1 MPVIKVRE
9 NEPFDVA
16 LRRFKRSCEK
26 AGILSEVRS
35 REFYEKPTTIR
46 KRAKASAVKRH
57 AKKLS
62 AKRTSYPPVLIKGSC
77 RVAEGSTQDQQKLA
91 MLAKDKAR
99 LGAIRLLMAE
109 IKQREVDTRVE
120 LNDQDILAVV
130 TKMVKQR
137 RDSISQ
143 FEAAGR
149 QDLADKESAE
159 IVVLQEFLPQQLTA
173 AEIAALIEQ
182 AIAESGAAVMADMGK
197 VMAVLKPKIQGR
209 ADVGA
214 VSAQVKTRLA

>member
-1 MPVIKVRE
+1 MSLK
-9 NEPFDVA
+9 DQ
-16 LRRFKRSCEK
+16 LK
-26 AGILSEVRS
+26 
-35 REFYEKPTTIR
+35 
-46 KRAKASAVKRH
+46 
-57 AKKLS
+57 
-62 AKRTSYPPVLIKGSC
+62 
-77 RVAEGSTQDQQKLA
+77 DQQKLA

-109 IKQREVDTRVE
+109 IKQREVDSRIE
-120 LNDQDILAVV
+120 LNDEDILAVV

-149 QDLADKESAE
+149 HDLADKESAE

-173 AEIAALIEQ
+173 DEIAALIEQ
-182 AIAESGAAVMADMGK
+182 AITESGAAVMADMGK

>member
-1 MPVIKVRE
+1 MSLK
-9 NEPFDVA
+9 DQ
-16 LRRFKRSCEK
+16 LK
-26 AGILSEVRS
+26 
-35 REFYEKPTTIR
+35 
-46 KRAKASAVKRH
+46 
-57 AKKLS
+57 
-62 AKRTSYPPVLIKGSC
+62 
-77 RVAEGSTQDQQKLA
+77 DQQKLA
-91 MLAKDKAR
+91 MLARDKAR

-120 LNDQDILAVV
+120 LNDEDILAVV

-159 IVVLQEFLPQQLTA
+159 ILVLQEFLPQQLTA
-173 AEIAALIEQ
+173 EEIAVLIEQ
-182 AIAESGAAVMADMGK
+182 AITESGAAVMADMGK

>member
-1 MPVIKVRE
+1 MSLK
-9 NEPFDVA
+9 DQ
-16 LRRFKRSCEK
+16 LK
-26 AGILSEVRS
+26 
-35 REFYEKPTTIR
+35 
-46 KRAKASAVKRH
+46 
-57 AKKLS
+57 
-62 AKRTSYPPVLIKGSC
+62 
-77 RVAEGSTQDQQKLA
+77 DQQKLA
-91 MLAKDKAR
+91 MLARDKAR

-120 LNDQDILAVV
+120 LNDEEIIAVV

-173 AEIAALIEQ
+173 DEIAALIEQ
-182 AIAESGAAVMADMGK
+182 AITESGAAVMADMGK

>member
-1 MPVIKVRE
+1 MSLK
-9 NEPFDVA
+9 DQ
-16 LRRFKRSCEK
+16 LK
-26 AGILSEVRS
+26 
-35 REFYEKPTTIR
+35 
-46 KRAKASAVKRH
+46 
-57 AKKLS
+57 
-62 AKRTSYPPVLIKGSC
+62 
-77 RVAEGSTQDQQKLA
+77 DQQKLA

-99 LGAIRLLMAE
+99 LGAIRLLVAE
-109 IKQREVDTRVE
+109 IKQREVDTRIE
-120 LNDQDILAVV
+120 LNDEDILAVV

-173 AEIAALIEQ
+173 DEIAALIEQ
-182 AIAESGAAVMADMGK
+182 AITESGAAVMADMGK

>member
-1 MPVIKVRE
+1 MSLK
-9 NEPFDVA
+9 DQ
-16 LRRFKRSCEK
+16 LK
-26 AGILSEVRS
+26 
-35 REFYEKPTTIR
+35 
-46 KRAKASAVKRH
+46 
-57 AKKLS
+57 
-62 AKRTSYPPVLIKGSC
+62 
-77 RVAEGSTQDQQKLA
+77 DQQKLA
-91 MLAKDKAR
+91 MLARDKAR

-109 IKQREVDTRVE
+109 IKQREVDTRVQ
-120 LNDQDILAVV
+120 LNDEEILAVV

-173 AEIAALIEQ
+173 DEIAALIEQ
-182 AIAESGAAVMADMGK
+182 AITESGAAVMADMGK

>member
-1 MPVIKVRE
+1 MSLK
-9 NEPFDVA
+9 DQ
-16 LRRFKRSCEK
+16 LK
-26 AGILSEVRS
+26 
-35 REFYEKPTTIR
+35 
-46 KRAKASAVKRH
+46 
-57 AKKLS
+57 
-62 AKRTSYPPVLIKGSC
+62 
-77 RVAEGSTQDQQKLA
+77 DQQKLA

-159 IVVLQEFLPQQLTA
+159 IVVLQEFLPQQLTT

>member
-1 MPVIKVRE
+1 MSLK
-9 NEPFDVA
+9 DQ
-16 LRRFKRSCEK
+16 LK
-26 AGILSEVRS
+26 
-35 REFYEKPTTIR
+35 
-46 KRAKASAVKRH
+46 
-57 AKKLS
+57 
-62 AKRTSYPPVLIKGSC
+62 
-77 RVAEGSTQDQQKLA
+77 DQQKLA

-99 LGAIRLLMAE
+99 LGTIRLLMAE
-109 IKQREVDTRVE
+109 IKQREIDTRVE
-120 LNDQDILAVV
+120 LNDEEILAVV

-159 IVVLQEFLPQQLTA
+159 ILVLQEFLPQQLTA
-173 AEIAALIEQ
+173 DEIASLIEQ
-182 AIAESGAAVMADMGK
+182 AITESGAAVMADMGK

>member
-1 MPVIKVRE
+1 MSLK
-9 NEPFDVA
+9 DQ
-16 LRRFKRSCEK
+16 LK
-26 AGILSEVRS
+26 
-35 REFYEKPTTIR
+35 
-46 KRAKASAVKRH
+46 
-57 AKKLS
+57 
-62 AKRTSYPPVLIKGSC
+62 
-77 RVAEGSTQDQQKLA
+77 DQQKLA

-99 LGAIRLLMAE
+99 LGVIRLLMAE
-109 IKQREVDTRVE
+109 IKQREVDTRIE
-120 LNDQDILAVV
+120 LNDEDILAVV

-173 AEIAALIEQ
+173 DEIAALIEQ
-182 AIAESGAAVMADMGK
+182 AITESGAAVMADMGK

>member
-1 MPVIKVRE
+1 MSLK
-9 NEPFDVA
+9 DQ
-16 LRRFKRSCEK
+16 LK
-26 AGILSEVRS
+26 
-35 REFYEKPTTIR
+35 
-46 KRAKASAVKRH
+46 
-57 AKKLS
+57 
-62 AKRTSYPPVLIKGSC
+62 
-77 RVAEGSTQDQQKLA
+77 DQQKLA

-173 AEIAALIEQ
+173 VEIAALIEQ

>member
-1 MPVIKVRE
+1 MSLK
-9 NEPFDVA
+9 DQ
-16 LRRFKRSCEK
+16 LK
-26 AGILSEVRS
+26 
-35 REFYEKPTTIR
+35 
-46 KRAKASAVKRH
+46 
-57 AKKLS
+57 
-62 AKRTSYPPVLIKGSC
+62 
-77 RVAEGSTQDQQKLA
+77 DQQKLA
-91 MLAKDKAR
+91 MLARDKAR
-99 LGAIRLLMAE
+99 LGTIRLLMAE
-109 IKQREVDTRVE
+109 IKQREVDTRIE
-120 LNDQDILAVV
+120 LNDEDILAVV

-159 IVVLQEFLPQQLTA
+159 IVVLQEFLPQQLTSDQ
-173 AEIAALIEQ
+173 IAALIEQ
-182 AIAESGAAVMADMGK
+182 AITESGAAVMADMGK

>member
-1 MPVIKVRE
+1 MSLK
-9 NEPFDVA
+9 DQ
-16 LRRFKRSCEK
+16 L
-26 AGILSEVRS
+26 
-35 REFYEKPTTIR
+35 
-46 KRAKASAVKRH
+46 
-57 AKKLS
+57 
-62 AKRTSYPPVLIKGSC
+62 KG
-77 RVAEGSTQDQQKLA
+77 QQKLA
-91 MLAKDKAR
+91 MLAKDKQR

-120 LNDQDILAVV
+120 LDDQDILAVV

>member
-1 MPVIKVRE
+1 MSLK
-9 NEPFDVA
+9 DQ
-16 LRRFKRSCEK
+16 LK
-26 AGILSEVRS
+26 
-35 REFYEKPTTIR
+35 
-46 KRAKASAVKRH
+46 
-57 AKKLS
+57 
-62 AKRTSYPPVLIKGSC
+62 
-77 RVAEGSTQDQQKLA
+77 DQQKLA

-109 IKQREVDTRVE
+109 IKQREVDTRIE
-120 LNDQDILAVV
+120 LNDEDILAVV

-159 IVVLQEFLPQQLTA
+159 IVVLQEFLPQQLTVD
-173 AEIAALIEQ
+173 EISALIEQ
-182 AIAESGAAVMADMGK
+182 AITESGAAVMADMGK

>member
-1 MPVIKVRE
+1 MSLK
-9 NEPFDVA
+9 DQ
-16 LRRFKRSCEK
+16 LK
-26 AGILSEVRS
+26 
-35 REFYEKPTTIR
+35 
-46 KRAKASAVKRH
+46 
-57 AKKLS
+57 
-62 AKRTSYPPVLIKGSC
+62 
-77 RVAEGSTQDQQKLA
+77 DQQKLA

-120 LNDQDILAVV
+120 LGDQEILAVV

-137 RDSISQ
+137 RDSITQ

-159 IVVLQEFLPQQLTA
+159 IVVLQEFLPQQLTE

-182 AIAESGAAVMADMGK
+182 AVAESGAAVMADMGK
-197 VMAVLKPKIQGR
+197 IMAVLKPKIQGR

>member
-1 MPVIKVRE
+1 MSLK
-9 NEPFDVA
+9 DQ
-16 LRRFKRSCEK
+16 LK
-26 AGILSEVRS
+26 
-35 REFYEKPTTIR
+35 
-46 KRAKASAVKRH
+46 
-57 AKKLS
+57 
-62 AKRTSYPPVLIKGSC
+62 
-77 RVAEGSTQDQQKLA
+77 DQQKLA

-214 VSAQVKTRLA
+214 VSTQVKTRLA

>member
-1 MPVIKVRE
+1 MK
-9 NEPFDVA
+9 DQ
-16 LRRFKRSCEK
+16 LK
-26 AGILSEVRS
+26 
-35 REFYEKPTTIR
+35 
-46 KRAKASAVKRH
+46 
-57 AKKLS
+57 
-62 AKRTSYPPVLIKGSC
+62 
-77 RVAEGSTQDQQKLA
+77 DQQKLA
-91 MLAKDKAR
+91 MLARDKAR
-99 LGAIRLLMAE
+99 LGTIRLLMAE
-109 IKQREVDTRVE
+109 IKQREVDSRIE
-120 LNDQDILAVV
+120 LNDEDILAVV

-159 IVVLQEFLPQQLTA
+159 ILVLQEFLPQQLTA
-173 AEIAALIEQ
+173 DEIAALIEQ

>member
-1 MPVIKVRE
+1 MSLK
-9 NEPFDVA
+9 DQ
-16 LRRFKRSCEK
+16 LK
-26 AGILSEVRS
+26 
-35 REFYEKPTTIR
+35 
-46 KRAKASAVKRH
+46 
-57 AKKLS
+57 
-62 AKRTSYPPVLIKGSC
+62 
-77 RVAEGSTQDQQKLA
+77 DQQKLA
-91 MLAKDKAR
+91 MLARDKAR

-109 IKQREVDTRVE
+109 IKQREVDTRIE
-120 LNDQDILAVV
+120 LNDEDILAVV

-149 QDLADKESAE
+149 HDLADKESAE
-159 IVVLQEFLPQQLTA
+159 ILVLQEFLPQQLTA
-173 AEIAALIEQ
+173 DEIAALIEQ
-182 AIAESGAAVMADMGK
+182 AITESGAAVMADMGK

>member
-1 MPVIKVRE
+1 MSLK
-9 NEPFDVA
+9 DQ
-16 LRRFKRSCEK
+16 LK
-26 AGILSEVRS
+26 
-35 REFYEKPTTIR
+35 
-46 KRAKASAVKRH
+46 
-57 AKKLS
+57 
-62 AKRTSYPPVLIKGSC
+62 
-77 RVAEGSTQDQQKLA
+77 DQQKLA

-182 AIAESGAAVMADMGK
+182 AIAESGAAIMADMGK

>member
-1 MPVIKVRE
+1 MSLK
-9 NEPFDVA
+9 DQ
-16 LRRFKRSCEK
+16 LK
-26 AGILSEVRS
+26 
-35 REFYEKPTTIR
+35 
-46 KRAKASAVKRH
+46 
-57 AKKLS
+57 
-62 AKRTSYPPVLIKGSC
+62 
-77 RVAEGSTQDQQKLA
+77 DQQKLA

-109 IKQREVDTRVE
+109 IKQREVDTRIE
-120 LNDQDILAVV
+120 LNDEDILAVV

-143 FEAAGR
+143 FEAASR

-173 AEIAALIEQ
+173 DEIAALIEQ
-182 AIAESGAAVMADMGK
+182 AITESGAAVMADMGK

>member
-1 MPVIKVRE
+1 MSLK
-9 NEPFDVA
+9 DQ
-16 LRRFKRSCEK
+16 LK
-26 AGILSEVRS
+26 
-35 REFYEKPTTIR
+35 
-46 KRAKASAVKRH
+46 
-57 AKKLS
+57 
-62 AKRTSYPPVLIKGSC
+62 
-77 RVAEGSTQDQQKLA
+77 DQQKIA

>member
-1 MPVIKVRE
+1 MSLK
-9 NEPFDVA
+9 DQ
-16 LRRFKRSCEK
+16 LK
-26 AGILSEVRS
+26 
-35 REFYEKPTTIR
+35 
-46 KRAKASAVKRH
+46 
-57 AKKLS
+57 
-62 AKRTSYPPVLIKGSC
+62 
-77 RVAEGSTQDQQKLA
+77 DQQKLA

-99 LGAIRLLMAE
+99 LGVIRLLMAE

-159 IVVLQEFLPQQLTA
+159 IVVLQEFLPQQLAA

>member
-1 MPVIKVRE
+1 MSLK
-9 NEPFDVA
+9 DQ
-16 LRRFKRSCEK
+16 LK
-26 AGILSEVRS
+26 
-35 REFYEKPTTIR
+35 
-46 KRAKASAVKRH
+46 
-57 AKKLS
+57 
-62 AKRTSYPPVLIKGSC
+62 
-77 RVAEGSTQDQQKLA
+77 DQQKFA
-91 MLAKDKAR
+91 MLAKDRQR

-120 LNDQDILAVV
+120 LDDQDILAVV
-130 TKMVKQR
+130 TKMVKQL

-159 IVVLQEFLPQQLTA
+159 IAVLQEFLPQQLTA

>member
-1 MPVIKVRE
+1 MSLK
-9 NEPFDVA
+9 DQ
-16 LRRFKRSCEK
+16 LK
-26 AGILSEVRS
+26 
-35 REFYEKPTTIR
+35 
-46 KRAKASAVKRH
+46 
-57 AKKLS
+57 
-62 AKRTSYPPVLIKGSC
+62 
-77 RVAEGSTQDQQKLA
+77 DQQKLA
-91 MLAKDKAR
+91 MLARDKAR

-109 IKQREVDTRVE
+109 IKQREVDSRIE
-120 LNDQDILAVV
+120 LNDEDILAVV

-173 AEIAALIEQ
+173 EEIAVLIEQ
-182 AIAESGAAVMADMGK
+182 AITESGAAVMADMGK

>member
-1 MPVIKVRE
+1 MSLK
-9 NEPFDVA
+9 
-16 LRRFKRSCEK
+16 
-26 AGILSEVRS
+26 
-35 REFYEKPTTIR
+35 
-46 KRAKASAVKRH
+46 
-57 AKKLS
+57 
-62 AKRTSYPPVLIKGSC
+62 
-77 RVAEGSTQDQQKLA
+77 DQLKDPQKLA
-91 MLAKDKAR
+91 MLASDKAR

-109 IKQREVDTRVE
+109 IKQREVDTRIE
-120 LNDQDILAVV
+120 LNDEDILAVV

-173 AEIAALIEQ
+173 DEIAALIEQ
-182 AIAESGAAVMADMGK
+182 AITESGAAVMADMGK

>member
-1 MPVIKVRE
+1 MK
-9 NEPFDVA
+9 DQ
-16 LRRFKRSCEK
+16 LK
-26 AGILSEVRS
+26 
-35 REFYEKPTTIR
+35 
-46 KRAKASAVKRH
+46 
-57 AKKLS
+57 
-62 AKRTSYPPVLIKGSC
+62 
-77 RVAEGSTQDQQKLA
+77 DQQKLA
-91 MLAKDKAR
+91 MLARDKAR

-109 IKQREVDTRVE
+109 IKQREVDSRIE
-120 LNDQDILAVV
+120 LNDEDILAVV

-173 AEIAALIEQ
+173 DEIAALIEQ

>member
-1 MPVIKVRE
+1 MSLK
-9 NEPFDVA
+9 DQ
-16 LRRFKRSCEK
+16 LK
-26 AGILSEVRS
+26 
-35 REFYEKPTTIR
+35 
-46 KRAKASAVKRH
+46 
-57 AKKLS
+57 
-62 AKRTSYPPVLIKGSC
+62 
-77 RVAEGSTQDQQKLA
+77 DQQKLA

-109 IKQREVDTRVE
+109 IKQREVDTRIE
-120 LNDQDILAVV
+120 LNDEDILAVV

-143 FEAAGR
+143 FEAADR

-173 AEIAALIEQ
+173 DEIAALIEQ
-182 AIAESGAAVMADMGK
+182 AITESGAAVMADMGK

>member
-1 MPVIKVRE
+1 MSLK
-9 NEPFDVA
+9 DQ
-16 LRRFKRSCEK
+16 LK
-26 AGILSEVRS
+26 
-35 REFYEKPTTIR
+35 
-46 KRAKASAVKRH
+46 
-57 AKKLS
+57 
-62 AKRTSYPPVLIKGSC
+62 
-77 RVAEGSTQDQQKLA
+77 DQQKLA

-182 AIAESGAAVMADMGK
+182 AIAESDAAVMADMGK

>member
-1 MPVIKVRE
+1 MSLK
-9 NEPFDVA
+9 DQ
-16 LRRFKRSCEK
+16 LK
-26 AGILSEVRS
+26 
-35 REFYEKPTTIR
+35 
-46 KRAKASAVKRH
+46 
-57 AKKLS
+57 
-62 AKRTSYPPVLIKGSC
+62 
-77 RVAEGSTQDQQKLA
+77 DQQKLA
-91 MLAKDKAR
+91 MLARDKAR
-99 LGAIRLLMAE
+99 LGTIRLLMAE
-109 IKQREVDTRVE
+109 IKQREVDTRIE
-120 LNDQDILAVV
+120 LNDEDILAVA

-159 IVVLQEFLPQQLTA
+159 IVVLQEFLPQQLTVDQ
-173 AEIAALIEQ
+173 IAVLIEQ
-182 AIAESGAAVMADMGK
+182 AITESGAAVMADMGK

>member
-1 MPVIKVRE
+1 VPLK
-9 NEPFDVA
+9 DQ
-16 LRRFKRSCEK
+16 LK
-26 AGILSEVRS
+26 
-35 REFYEKPTTIR
+35 
-46 KRAKASAVKRH
+46 
-57 AKKLS
+57 
-62 AKRTSYPPVLIKGSC
+62 
-77 RVAEGSTQDQQKLA
+77 DQQKLA
-91 MLAKDKAR
+91 MLARDKAR

-109 IKQREVDTRVE
+109 IKQREVDSRIE
-120 LNDQDILAVV
+120 LNDEDILAVV

-173 AEIAALIEQ
+173 DEIAALIEQ
-182 AIAESGAAVMADMGK
+182 AITESGAAVMADMGK

>member
-1 MPVIKVRE
+1 MSLK
-9 NEPFDVA
+9 DQ
-16 LRRFKRSCEK
+16 LK
-26 AGILSEVRS
+26 
-35 REFYEKPTTIR
+35 
-46 KRAKASAVKRH
+46 
-57 AKKLS
+57 
-62 AKRTSYPPVLIKGSC
+62 
-77 RVAEGSTQDQQKLA
+77 DQQKLA

-137 RDSISQ
+137 SDSISQ

-173 AEIAALIEQ
+173 VEIAALIEQ

>member
-1 MPVIKVRE
+1 MSLK
-9 NEPFDVA
+9 DQ
-16 LRRFKRSCEK
+16 LK
-26 AGILSEVRS
+26 
-35 REFYEKPTTIR
+35 
-46 KRAKASAVKRH
+46 
-57 AKKLS
+57 
-62 AKRTSYPPVLIKGSC
+62 
-77 RVAEGSTQDQQKLA
+77 DQQKLA
-91 MLAKDKAR
+91 MLARDKAR
-99 LGAIRLLMAE
+99 LGTVRLLMAE
-109 IKQREVDTRVE
+109 IKQREVDTRIE
-120 LNDQDILAVV
+120 LNDEDILAVV

-159 IVVLQEFLPQQLTA
+159 ILVLQEFLPQQLTA
-173 AEIAALIEQ
+173 DEIAALIEQ
-182 AIAESGAAVMADMGK
+182 AITESGAAVMADMGK

>member
-1 MPVIKVRE
+1 MSLK
-9 NEPFDVA
+9 DQ
-16 LRRFKRSCEK
+16 LK
-26 AGILSEVRS
+26 
-35 REFYEKPTTIR
+35 
-46 KRAKASAVKRH
+46 
-57 AKKLS
+57 
-62 AKRTSYPPVLIKGSC
+62 
-77 RVAEGSTQDQQKLA
+77 DQQKLA
-91 MLAKDKAR
+91 MLARDKAR
-99 LGAIRLLMAE
+99 LGTIRLLMAE
-109 IKQREVDTRVE
+109 IKQREVDTRIE
-120 LNDQDILAVV
+120 LNDEDILAVV

-159 IVVLQEFLPQQLTA
+159 ILVLQEFLPQQLTA
-173 AEIAALIEQ
+173 EEIAVLIEQ
-182 AIAESGAAVMADMGK
+182 AITESGAAVMADMGK

>member
-1 MPVIKVRE
+1 MSLK
-9 NEPFDVA
+9 DQ
-16 LRRFKRSCEK
+16 LK
-26 AGILSEVRS
+26 
-35 REFYEKPTTIR
+35 
-46 KRAKASAVKRH
+46 
-57 AKKLS
+57 
-62 AKRTSYPPVLIKGSC
+62 
-77 RVAEGSTQDQQKLA
+77 DQQKLA
-91 MLAKDKAR
+91 MLARDKAR
-99 LGAIRLLMAE
+99 LGTIRLLMAE
-109 IKQREVDTRVE
+109 IKQREVDSRIE
-120 LNDQDILAVV
+120 LNDEDILAVV

-149 QDLADKESAE
+149 QDLADIESAE
-159 IVVLQEFLPQQLTA
+159 ILVLQEFLPQQLTA
-173 AEIAALIEQ
+173 DEIAALIEQ